1 MKICVVCGRE
11 YEESFD
17 NQQVCK
23 RCFRSITGRNRAW
36 NVYTDVDQREFEIK
50 TEWMK
55 HAPEKND
62 RIVGEGYA
70 DRQKADTLS
79 KVEKIRTEL

>member
-1 MKICVVCGRE
+1 MKICVFCGRE
-11 YEESFD
+11 YEERFD

-23 RCFRSITGRNRAW
+23 RCFREITGRNRTW
-36 NVYTDVDQREFEIK
+36 SFYTDVDQREFEIK